1 MAKSAKDGRQSAA
14 RWRWIAAGGL
24 WLAAA
29 GGLFWARRDPAG
41 VARVF
46 IPWSRRAQRALSH
59 IAAAPFPL
67 TECLVYALAAAVL
80 AALVVTAVR
89 AVRRRSGRPVLCL
102 FSHAALLAGVL
113 VCLFLSLW
121 GLGAFAPPLADRLA
135 LDTAPASAR
144 TLYDTAVW
152 LRDEMNALAG
162 QVPRGADGACTGGF
176 DALAGRAADG
186 YRSLAARVPDA
197 FEGAPAAPKRV
208 IGAGLLSR
216 LGLSGVYSPFLG
228 EAMVNPD
235 TIPAHLPFT
244 MCHEMAHGMGYV
256 SEDEANYIAF
266 LACTANPDPLF
277 AYSGYH
283 LAFIYCSNA
292 LSTAD
297 AALSA
302 RLWEG
307 IDDRVHADF
316 EAQRAY
322 LKRYEGPARAV
333 GEAVNDAYLRTMN
346 QPEGVQSYGRVVDLL
361 IADYRA
367 RGGTNQP

>member
-1 MAKSAKDGRQSAA
+1 MAKNAKGGGRNTAL
-14 RWRWIAAGGL
+14 RRGIAAGAL
-24 WLAAA
+24 WLTAAVE
-29 GGLFWARRDPAG
+29 LLWARNDPVG

-46 IPWSRRAQRALSH
+46 VPWSRLAQRALSH

-67 TECLVYALAAAVL
+67 TECLAYALAAAAL
-80 AALVVTAVR
+80 AALAVGSVHT
-89 AVRRRSGRPVLCL
+89 VRRRSGRPVLHL
-102 FSHAALLAGVL
+102 LSHAALLTGVL
-113 VCLFLSLW
+113 ACLFLSLW
-121 GLGAFAPPLADRLA
+121 GLGAFAPPLAGELA
-135 LDTAPASAR
+135 LDTAPASAQ

-162 QVPRGADGACTGGF
+162 RVPRGADGACTGGF
-176 DALAGRAADG
+176 GALAGRAADG
-186 YRSLAARVPDA
+186 YSRLAARVPGA

-208 IGAGLLSR
+208 VGAGLLSR
-216 LGLSGVYSPFLG
+216 LGLSGIYSPFLG
-228 EAMVNPD
+228 EAMVNPN

-292 LSTAD
+292 LGAAD
-297 AALSA
+297 AALSE
-302 RLWEG
+302 RLWKG
-307 IDDRVHADF
+307 VDPLVYADF

-322 LKRYEGPARAV
+322 VKRYEGPARAV

-346 QPEGVQSYGRVVDLL
+346 QPEGTQSYGRVVDLL

-367 RGGTNQP
+367 RTRE

>member
-1 MAKSAKDGRQSAA
+1 MKKNDALRGQRAA
-14 RWRWIAAGGL
+14 RRRWIAAAGL

-29 GGLFWARRDPAG
+29 GLVFWARRDPSG

-46 IPWSRRAQRALSH
+46 VPWARRAQGALSH
-59 IAAAPFPL
+59 AAVAPFPL
-67 TECLVYALAAAVL
+67 TECLAYALAAAAP

-89 AVRRRSGRPVLCL
+89 SVRGRSGRPALRFL
-102 FSHAALLAGVL
+102 SHAALWAGALA
-113 VCLFLSLW
+113 CLFLSLW
-121 GLGAFAPPLADRLA
+121 GLGAFAPPLANRLA
-135 LDTAPASAR
+135 LDTAPASAQ

-162 QVPRGADGACTGGF
+162 QVPRGADGACAGGF
-176 DALAGRAADG
+176 DALAGQAGDG
-186 YRSLAARVPDA
+186 FRHLAARVPGA

-283 LAFIYCSNA
+283 LAFIYCANA
-292 LSTAD
+292 LGAAD

-302 RLWEG
+302 RLWE
-307 IDDRVHADF
+307 DVSPLAHADF
-316 EAQRAY
+316 DAQRAY
-322 LKRYEGPARAV
+322 LKRHEGPARAV

-346 QPEGVQSYGRVVDLL
+346 QPEGTRSYGRVVDLL

-367 RGGTNQP
+367 RTM